1 MRDGSKVVI
10 GRIVGAGI
18 GAAVGAKVGAGIG
31 IAAAGTA
38 IAGTLPL
45 LLIGLIF
52 GGWIG
57 ARIAKLTR
65 RRIENDQ

>member
-1 MRDGSKVVI
+1 MRDEYRTAV
-10 GRIVGAGI
+10 GRIVGGAI
-18 GAAVGAKVGAGIG
+18 GGVVGATIGSGIG

-57 ARIAKLTR
+57 ARIAKWTR
-65 RRIENDQ
+65 RRIENGQ